1 MHTVK
6 QRVKLIV
13 EPVSESAF
21 ATALSDA
28 EIGKMRGTQ
37 ERRILALYD
46 VKKCGESITAPH
58 LRTAPL
64 RKDHCQKAVRAFLQ
78 SRGSMEMHEHDLLFF
93 MDAGKHGSFVA
104 CQGSQFGRTNQNL
117 AASCFKFWKNK
128 PKLGSC
134 VLQVLEEQTKTWKLH
149 APSFGRTASNV
160 LCCQECVCVL
170 NLVSLVWQ
178 ATIEFSAAC
187 LSRMRTNAS
196 SMRSGPFSCPI
207 LKSLFAHGEGLC
219 EGLAAFIRSAGVM
232 FHMLQ
237 HVPRR

>member
-1 MHTVK
+1 MCFQDLETDEDKILKYRSMAMHTVK

-160 LCCQECVCVL
+160 LCCQECVCVC
-170 NLVSLVWQ
+170 V
-178 ATIEFSAAC
+178 C
-187 LSRMRTNAS
+187 
-196 SMRSGPFSCPI
+196 
-207 LKSLFAHGEGLC
+207 
-219 EGLAAFIRSAGVM
+219 
-232 FHMLQ
+232 
-237 HVPRR
+237 